1 MESFLHLARESVQ
14 KKNGAAHCPPPLPS
28 AEERVG
34 KNSNA
39 INLLRD

>member
-14 KKNGAAHCPPPLPS
+14 KNGAAHCQAPLPS
-28 AEERVG
+28 AEGRVG